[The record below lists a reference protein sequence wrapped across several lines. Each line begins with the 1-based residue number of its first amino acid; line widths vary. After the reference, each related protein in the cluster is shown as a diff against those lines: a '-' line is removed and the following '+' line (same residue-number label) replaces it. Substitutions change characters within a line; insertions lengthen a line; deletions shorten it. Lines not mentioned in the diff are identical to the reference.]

1 MDVADS
7 GADNTSAPWSWRLDS
22 HAATSSS
29 LGPSASASFVS
40 TDPLAS
46 LSKATVAASSDEIS
60 WQNFR
65 LSGKET
71 TRKDRKRQRLH
82 RFDSDQD
89 EEDGAD
95 RTIRVKQ
102 EGENVMNARIADVE
116 SEEDDAA
123 GLGDSSSEESDALG
137 DEKGEDIRSASQV
150 KVEGSTDSS
159 ASVHRKRGRPRR
171 TQVESSTSSVHTIAK
186 AIHKRIAHSSDGHM
200 DAVSSTG
207 DESPTPLTYKETV
220 RLVRLI
226 SMIFRFPKSSR
237 RIVRRRSRFDQ
248 DHTLSASSS
257 TSPAST
263 SASITSEA
271 STSTHQALPPHL
283 PPPRSTT
290 QKPRILAKIHPDDA
304 SPDSP
309 AVLKLI
315 ALIPAALPARID
327 CADWIVDLAVKA
339 RRDEYGN
346 VFLPN
351 SAYASVKDEEMDGS
365 AEAERSD
372 SVDVVGGRGVKGE
385 NVKVTRL
392 VRQRLGREAP
402 SIPLPGFWKR
412 RGEGE
417 RVKVEGVDDTGTVK
431 GEQEVSMFGV
441 EGQGQLPGREKD
453 QVHAVIRPPADSDP
467 TIIPTLPPATF
478 ISEQETSSQP
488 PSSSPPPSSGHT
500 TSSRASGRRTVNLSK
515 VLAERMREKRQAKT
529 LLLRTHQSLRKRKS
543 SESEDAQKDA
553 DEDHEDEDMGVDDE
567 TLRNTIAN
575 RRVSGAMIG
584 GEGSKLGD
592 KPNESLV
599 QDDPDALKVKEEEM
613 EVSAS

>member
-1 MDVADS
+1 MDIADGGVDVS
-7 GADNTSAPWSWRLDS
+7 MPWSWRLDS
-22 HAATSSS
+22 PAATSSS

-46 LSKATVAASSDEIS
+46 LSNATVAASSDEIS

-71 TRKDRKRQRLH
+71 TRKNRKRQRLH

-89 EEDGAD
+89 EENGAD

-102 EGENVMNARIADVE
+102 EGENVISARTADVE
-116 SEEDDAA
+116 SEEDDAV
-123 GLGDSSSEESDALG
+123 GLDDSSSEEYDAFG
-137 DEKGEDIRSASQV
+137 DEHEEETESASQV
-150 KVEGSTDSS
+150 KVEESTDSP
-159 ASVHRKRGRPRR
+159 ASVHRKRGRPRS
-171 TQVESSTSSVHTIAK
+171 TQVASSTSLVHTIAK
-186 AIHKRIAHSSDGHM
+186 AIHKRTAHSSDGQI
-200 DAVSSTG
+200 DAVPSTG
-207 DESPTPLTYKETV
+207 DNSPTPLTYKETV

-237 RIVRRRSRFDQ
+237 RIVRRRSHSDH
-248 DHTLSASSS
+248 DHTFSASSS
-257 TSPAST
+257 ASPSST

-271 STSTHQALPPHL
+271 STFTHQPLPPHL

-290 QKPRILAKIHPDDA
+290 RKPRILAKIHPEDT
-304 SPDSP
+304 SPNSP

-351 SAYASVKDEEMDGS
+351 SAYASVRGEEEMDAS

-372 SVDVVGGRGVKGE
+372 SVDAVAGGREEGE
-385 NVKVTRL
+385 IKVTRS

-417 RVKVEGVDDTGTVK
+417 KVKVEDVDDTGFF
-431 GEQEVSMFGV
+431 E
-441 EGQGQLPGREKD
+441 EGQEASRIDKDGQGRTPGRVED
-453 QVHAVIRPPADSDP
+453 QGHALIRTSNSSDSATVPA
-467 TIIPTLPPATF
+467 LP
-478 ISEQETSSQP
+478 STSSIPEQDPASHP
-488 PSSSPPPSSGHT
+488 PSSSPPPSSAHI
-500 TSSRASGRRTVNLSK
+500 TSSRASGYRTVNLSK

-543 SESEDAQKDA
+543 SEGEDAQKDA
-553 DEDHEDEDMGVDDE
+553 DEDDEDQDIVDDE

-575 RRVSGAMIG
+575 RRVSGAIVG

-592 KPNESLV
+592 KPNASLV
-599 QDDPDALKVKEEEM
+599 QDDSKAVKVKQEEM